1 MKRLIFI
8 LCFVAVSFN
17 LSAQNDWHY
26 LTLDYTVAGT
36 NHKVNKSDFETSDFT
51 FSYGYRFNDKWAAYI
66 PITSAV
72 AKYALSPVKL
82 CDDQALLGLGV
93 VRTLPLMSGRL
104 DLDFDLSYSATYLS
118 GTQEYGVAKFMV
130 KVASGR
136 QISKASPV
144 IGVGVLYNH
153 SYKADKASR
162 LMLGV
167 SIGGRIF

>member
-8 LCFVAVSFN
+8 FCFVALSLN
-17 LSAQNDWHY
+17 LSAQKSWHY

-36 NHKVNKSDFETSDFT
+36 NHNVNKADFETSDFT
-51 FSYGYRFNDKWAAYI
+51 LSYGHRFNDKWAAYI

-72 AKYALSPVKL
+72 AKYQLSPAKL
-82 CDDQALLGLGV
+82 CEDQALLGLGV

-104 DLDFDLSYSATYLS
+104 DLDFDLSYTATYLS
-118 GTQEYGVAKFMV
+118 ATQEYGVAKFMV
-130 KVASGR
+130 KAASGR
-136 QISKASPV
+136 QISDASPT

-153 SYKADKASR
+153 SYKSDKAGR